1 VRKRSIA
8 LQFYPKNLRTSGTRT
23 QACRAKSQGELLA
36 PLVRDRRTSVTLL
49 ADRFIIVTDDRAVD
63 LASGNDVVCVTGTAG
78 GASAQAQWTERC
90 DWWFRLAHPAI
101 APFVD
106 YGLFGEM
113 RRFEAWDNGSPW
125 RGSREEAAHVRDRVA
140 RFLRAN
146 GRSEGSPAEVSVRQ
160 SRGRAVV
167 MPAADAG
174 YPLNSP
180 QHDAGLNLACCGVQ
194 VIDRAPVSA
203 LTELLTEEGGQRAVA
218 IVAASGFGTTTTIR
232 SLARAARLNGYVPLS
247 VGVEPLPILDLVRER
262 SLFLIADRLGSAR
275 VWRGFLEWT
284 LRIPKPHILVMAHA
298 GEPSGM
304 PIVRLDRLTPE
315 ALMQSVVPSDLP
327 PALRR
332 RIERAAQRSGGV
344 PGRFTSILWGQPLP
358 NRLGPAPAKVSL
370 VAEKPA
376 VYGEEEPEVP
386 DPRPPMNSPPWPAP
400 GELGV
405 LKRQMA
411 RAVAQLVEGRHVPG
425 ERALR
430 SATAGFARRRAWNDA
445 AAGTRALASALI
457 RRGRSR
463 DAQRALAEATEYG
476 QRAGHD
482 DSTPEVALLSGTVWT
497 DLGRLDE
504 AERILGALLS
514 ATTAAGDPRQVT
526 ARLALARCLFWRGRY
541 DDAHRALAAI
551 EGDQL
556 VPALAVQTA
565 VARSRVAIGRHDLES
580 GVAQAGHAVEAAER
594 THDPSLVAH
603 AACGLAFAHLATGDR
618 AAVARDAIACIR
630 AARAAREPL
639 RALRARLIAAESGR
653 RAGRPADAAALV
665 GRIGKLPSASLPVTV
680 RARSALLADLL
691 SAQSTADAVKRHVAA
706 TGLGALALFAPHGA
720 DHAHTLHIA
729 SGDVVDILRLC
740 QSSDEDA
747 QVLTKVCALLRGRLR
762 AAAVAFLVAERGTLV
777 PLAGDGSNRL
787 NSDIAAR
794 AIAAGQQIAPHTCRH
809 DVEAAV
815 PIRCGGDTQ
824 GALVIRW
831 PIGAAPDRGRTAV
844 LLTTAAVAAGPVVA
858 SALARR
864 TERQYR
870 HAGELLGASA
880 AMEQVRRS
888 VERAAAAPFAVLVEG
903 ESGSGKELVARALH
917 RRSPRRERAFCTVNC
932 AALPDDLVEA
942 ELFGHARGAFTGAVS
957 DRPGVFEEAHTG
969 TLFLDEVGEL
979 SLRAQAKLLR
989 TIQDGELRRV
999 GENVP
1004 RRVDV
1009 RIVSATNRDL
1019 RMEVGSGRFRHD
1031 LLYRLDVVRIAIPP
1045 LRERRDDIAILVER
1059 FWRDA
1064 IERVGSRAVLSTA
1077 VVAALARY
1085 DWPGNV
1091 RELQNVLAA
1100 LAVRSPKRGVLAP
1113 EALPPVFGAAGPDQT
1128 WRLEDARRTFEQ
1140 HFVRAAL
1147 VRTGGHRT
1155 RAAEELGVT
1164 RQGLTKLL
1172 TRLGIS

>member
-1 VRKRSIA
+1 M
-8 LQFYPKNLRTSGTRT
+8 T
-23 QACRAKSQGELLA
+23 
-36 PLVRDRRTSVTLL
+36 
-49 ADRFIIVTDDRAVD
+49 
-63 LASGNDVVCVTGTAG
+63 
-78 GASAQAQWTERC
+78 
-90 DWWFRLAHPAI
+90 
-101 APFVD
+101 
-106 YGLFGEM
+106 
-113 RRFEAWDNGSPW
+113 
-125 RGSREEAAHVRDRVA
+125 
-140 RFLRAN
+140 
-146 GRSEGSPAEVSVRQ
+146 
-160 SRGRAVV
+160 
-167 MPAADAG
+167 
-174 YPLNSP
+174 
-180 QHDAGLNLACCGVQ
+180 
-194 VIDRAPVSA
+194 
-203 LTELLTEEGGQRAVA
+203 
-218 IVAASGFGTTTTIR
+218 
-232 SLARAARLNGYVPLS
+232 
-247 VGVEPLPILDLVRER
+247 
-262 SLFLIADRLGSAR
+262 
-275 VWRGFLEWT
+275 
-284 LRIPKPHILVMAHA
+284 HA
-298 GEPSGM
+298 GEPAGM
-304 PIVRLDRLTPE
+304 PIVRLDRIPPE
-315 ALMQSVVPSDLP
+315 GLIQSVVPSGLP

-332 RIERAAQRSGGV
+332 RVERAAHRAGGV
-344 PGRFTSILWGQPLP
+344 PGRFASILWGQLP
-358 NRLGPAPAKVSL
+358 PSRTGTPPAKVPL

-376 VYGEEEPEVP
+376 VYGEEESEEPA
-386 DPRPPMNSPPWPAP
+386 PRPPLNSPPWPAP
-400 GELGV
+400 GELAA
-405 LKRQMA
+405 LKRQME

-430 SATAGFARRRAWNDA
+430 SATAGFARRRVWSHA
-445 AAGTRALASALI
+445 ATGTRALASSLI

-463 DAQRALAEATEYG
+463 DAQRALEEAIEYG
-476 QRAGHD
+476 RRAGHD
-482 DSTPEVALLSGTVWT
+482 DSTQEAALLSGTVWT

-514 ATTAAGDPRQVT
+514 ATTAAGDPRQVA

-541 DDAHRALAAI
+541 DEAHRALAAI

-556 VPALAVQTA
+556 RPALLVQTA

-580 GVAQAGHAVEAAER
+580 GVAQAGNAVEAADR

-618 AAVARDAIACIR
+618 AAVDRDAIACIR

-639 RALRARLIAAESGR
+639 RALRARLIAVENGR

-665 GRIGKLPSASLPVTV
+665 GRIGKLPAASLPVTV

-691 SAQSTADAVKRHVAA
+691 SAESAADAVKRHVAA
-706 TGLGALALFAPHGA
+706 TGLGALALFAPHGT
-720 DHAHTLHIA
+720 DHAHALHVA

-740 QSSDEDA
+740 QSNDDDV

-762 AAAVAFLVAERGTLV
+762 AAAAWFLVAERGTLV

-787 NSDIAAR
+787 NSDVAAR
-794 AIAAGQQIAPHTCRH
+794 AIAAGQQIPPHASRH
-809 DVEAAV
+809 DVEAGV
-815 PIRCGGDTQ
+815 PVRCGGDTQ
-824 GALVIRW
+824 GALIIRW
-831 PIGAAPDRGRTAV
+831 TLGAMPDRGRTSV

-864 TERQYR
+864 TAREHR
-870 HAGELLGASA
+870 HAGELLGASDA
-880 AMEQVRRS
+880 IENVRRS

-979 SLRAQAKLLR
+979 SQRAQAKLLR

-1019 RMEVGSGRFRHD
+1019 RAEVAAGRFRHD

-1064 IERVGSRAVLSTA
+1064 TERVGSRAVLSTA
-1077 VVAALARY
+1077 AIAALARY

-1100 LAVRSPKRGVLAP
+1100 LAVRSPKRGVLGP
-1113 EALPPVFGAAGPDQT
+1113 DGLPPVFGAAGPDQT

-1155 RAAEELGVT
+1155 RTAEELGVT